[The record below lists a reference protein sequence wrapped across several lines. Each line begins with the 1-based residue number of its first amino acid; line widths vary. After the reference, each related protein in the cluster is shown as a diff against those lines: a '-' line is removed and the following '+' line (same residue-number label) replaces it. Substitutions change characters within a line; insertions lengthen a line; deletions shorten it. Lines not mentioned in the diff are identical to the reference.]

1 MKVAAG
7 VFLFPHR
14 AANGC
19 SGLDLISCCLLQVK
33 YQEEGKR
40 SLSQSLYSQL
50 PETSQTRFARDV
62 SELQSHVRT
71 CFLSSGTST
80 DLRLCT
86 FDCAGG
92 SVQQLCWLW
101 F

>member
-1 MKVAAG
+1 M
-7 VFLFPHR
+7 
-14 AANGC
+14 
-19 SGLDLISCCLLQVK
+19 DLISCCLLQIK
-33 YQEEGKR
+33 YQEEGKKR
-40 SLSQSLYSQL
+40 LSQSLYSQL

-62 SELQSHVRT
+62 SELQSDVRT
-71 CFLSSGTST
+71 CFLSSDTST